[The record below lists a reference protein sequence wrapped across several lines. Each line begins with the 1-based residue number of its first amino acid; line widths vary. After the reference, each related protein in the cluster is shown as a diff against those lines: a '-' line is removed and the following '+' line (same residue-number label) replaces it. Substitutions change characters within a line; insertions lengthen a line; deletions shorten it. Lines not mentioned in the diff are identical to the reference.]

1 MTQLKDILVKSEE
14 QIEVKPECRYRQV
27 TVKLWG
33 KGVIL
38 RNEVFG
44 SEIAAPKRHVLRF
57 RDFLISKID
66 ARNGAFGLV
75 PDLLDGS
82 VVSSDFPVFKLDLT
96 RIYPRSLE
104 WMRRSNRFID
114 ICKASSE
121 GTTNRVRLKEDR
133 FLASEIPLPSLDE
146 QRRIVARIEELVAR
160 IEEAQ
165 ELRRRGVEE
174 MDALKS
180 SAKSVFFSKEFN
192 KQWPIMALS
201 DIADIRAGAT
211 LGRSLCGP
219 TIKLPYLRVANVQ
232 DGYLDLGS
240 IKEIEILESEQEK
253 WQLQDGDIL
262 LTEGGDWD
270 KLGRGVVWHSEIKM
284 CIHQNHIFRLRV
296 NPNEFDPEYLCSL
309 IGSAYGKDYFRA
321 ASKQTTNLASI
332 NQRQLK
338 AFKAFKPPLEEQ
350 RRIIA
355 YVDALQSNLDALKR
369 HQAET
374 ANKLDALM
382 PSILNKAFSG
392 EL

>member
-96 RIYPRSLE
+96 RIYPRFLE
-104 WMRRSNRFID
+104 WMSRSNRFID

-146 QRRIVARIEELVAR
+146 QRRIVARIEKLVAR
-160 IEEAQ
+160 IEEAR
-165 ELRRRGVEE
+165 ELRRR
-174 MDALKS
+174 DR
-180 SAKSVFFSKEFN
+180 KSV
-192 KQWPIMALS
+192 
-201 DIADIRAGAT
+201 
-211 LGRSLCGP
+211 
-219 TIKLPYLRVANVQ
+219 V
-232 DGYLDLGS
+232 
-240 IKEIEILESEQEK
+240 
-253 WQLQDGDIL
+253 
-262 LTEGGDWD
+262 
-270 KLGRGVVWHSEIKM
+270 
-284 CIHQNHIFRLRV
+284 
-296 NPNEFDPEYLCSL
+296 
-309 IGSAYGKDYFRA
+309 
-321 ASKQTTNLASI
+321 
-332 NQRQLK
+332 
-338 AFKAFKPPLEEQ
+338 
-350 RRIIA
+350 
-355 YVDALQSNLDALKR
+355 
-369 HQAET
+369 
-374 ANKLDALM
+374 
-382 PSILNKAFSG
+382 
-392 EL
+392 